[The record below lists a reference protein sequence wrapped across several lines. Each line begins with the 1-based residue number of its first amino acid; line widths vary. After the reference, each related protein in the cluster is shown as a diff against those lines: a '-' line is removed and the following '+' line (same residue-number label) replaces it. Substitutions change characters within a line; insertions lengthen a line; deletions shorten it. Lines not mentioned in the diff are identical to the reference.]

1 MDNHLYERVK
11 DYKIAVSVAREMLS
25 TGIISEEDFGIICT
39 VLAEKF
45 GVKLSSIFSEIA
57 G

>member
-45 GVKLSSIFSEIA
+45 GVKLSSIFAEIA

>member
-11 DYKIAVSVAREMLS
+11 DYKIAVSVAREML
-25 TGIISEEDFGIICT
+25 TAGIISKEDFGIICT

-45 GVKLSSIFSEIA
+45 GVKLSSIFAEIA